1 VLNRDSSFLDA
12 VVDGVFT
19 VPGDGCIDY
28 AAVFEPLARVGYA
41 GWLVVEA
48 EQDPVVANPLEY
60 ARMGHD
66 YLQRVAL
73 DAFR

>member
-1 VLNRDSSFLDA
+1 
-12 VVDGVFT
+12 
-19 VPGDGCIDY
+19 
-28 AAVFEPLARVGYA
+28 VFEPLARAGYA

-60 ARMGHD
+60 ARKGHD

-73 DAFR
+73 DVFR